1 MKRRRIFSDS
11 EEEEEED
18 RGRRNSLRKGKRI
31 TYYTFDEDEDESSE
45 EEEEEED
52 QEHSEQLG
60 PSTKLQHHNQGPQ
73 ELPVTCGVKK
83 GHLDVEKLAKGG
95 DCILCE
101 GHWFSPPAFETFAGK
116 KQSRKW
122 KSSIFYKGEPLQKL
136 FDNGMLTTKSY
147 KRRNSATTKPQKI
160 LSSDVESEISSE
172 ASETDSGQTEKD
184 DLHDNDWLPEK
195 GEEEKQGAESGGED
209 HMTEEEED
217 KIDEG
222 KMEDESVPAVTDE
235 DDNNVCEDMETDLI
249 SSTCGT
255 MAARVL
261 LKRLEE
267 EETECQSSCP
277 EPEQPEEESW
287 CKPLDDETQ
296 NEEES
301 EHNGSATDDLYV
313 RAGTQTD
320 TSWMSA
326 VKTERDKSG
335 ERKDGQTE
343 IQTKTRKPARPLSAP
358 ATSSKPEDTQS
369 ISPVSE
375 TSPSLAK
382 DMKDNCEEREDG
394 KKDKVL
400 QKNEHLETSVQPPA
414 AQSINDSL
422 SENKCTEPM
431 SHSPKPLSEQAD
443 NPTDTDATTND
454 HEAAQIQMMN
464 QETRNPQP
472 TRSSDMEEVSSSRCS
487 AGINLDTM
495 DLDQLK
501 KEKIKMQI
509 KVLKLQEQYYTM
521 KVQGFRK

>member
-195 GEEEKQGAESGGED
+195 GEEERQGAESGGED

-267 EETECQSSCP
+267 EETECESSCP
-277 EPEQPEEESW
+277 EPEQPEE
-287 CKPLDDETQ
+287 
-296 NEEES
+296 
-301 EHNGSATDDLYV
+301 G
-313 RAGTQTD
+313 
-320 TSWMSA
+320 
-326 VKTERDKSG
+326 
-335 ERKDGQTE
+335 
-343 IQTKTRKPARPLSAP
+343 
-358 ATSSKPEDTQS
+358 
-369 ISPVSE
+369 
-375 TSPSLAK
+375 
-382 DMKDNCEEREDG
+382 
-394 KKDKVL
+394 
-400 QKNEHLETSVQPPA
+400 
-414 AQSINDSL
+414 
-422 SENKCTEPM
+422 
-431 SHSPKPLSEQAD
+431 HSPKPLSEQAD

-472 TRSSDMEEVSSSRCS
+472 TRSPDMEEVSSSRCS